1 MATTEKAEPQKG
13 YIMKTEELT
22 ALGLTEE
29 QVKQVFALHGKNL
42 TAEQKKTEAAI
53 AERDNLRQRLTEA
66 EGALKS
72 FEGIDPEKI
81 QGELADWKK
90 KAQDA
95 EKDFKAQLTRRDQQ
109 DWLKSKLDEYGVK
122 SPYARRQ
129 LEQECMAEG
138 SGLAWKDGKFMGF
151 DDFMKAAKEQD
162 AGLYQTQEEKD
173 AAEKAADEAKSAP
186 AFTAPVGDQGAK
198 QGRYVPPKIF

>member
-1 MATTEKAEPQKG
+1 
-13 YIMKTEELT
+13 MKTEELT

-29 QVKQVFALHGKNL
+29 QAAKVFAMHGKEL
-42 TAEQKKTEAAI
+42 TAEQKKTQKAVEERNGLKERLET
-53 AERDNLRQRLTEA
+53 AETP
-66 EGALKS
+66 LKS

-95 EKDFKAQLTRRDQQ
+95 EKDFKAQLTQRDQR
-109 DWLKSKLDEYGVK
+109 DWLKAKLDEYGVK

-151 DDFMKAAKEQD
+151 DDFMKSAKEQD

-173 AAEKAADEAKSAP
+173 AAEKAAKEAKDAP
-186 AFTAPVGDQGAK
+186 AFTAPAGDQGAK

>member
-1 MATTEKAEPQKG
+1 
-13 YIMKTEELT
+13 MKTEELT

-53 AERDNLRQRLTEA
+53 AERDNLRQRLKEA

-72 FEGIDPEKI
+72 FEGIDPAKI
-81 QGELADWKK
+81 NQELADWKK
-90 KAQDA
+90 KAEDA
-95 EKDFKAQLTRRDQQ
+95 EKNYKAQLTQRDQR
-109 DWLKSKLDEYGVK
+109 DWLKARMDEYGVK

-129 LEQECMAEG
+129 LEQECMAAD

-173 AAEKAADEAKSAP
+173 AAEKAAQQAKSAP
-186 AFTAPVGDQGAK
+186 AFTAPAGDQGAK
-198 QGRYVPPKIF
+198 PGRYVPPKIF

>member
-1 MATTEKAEPQKG
+1 
-13 YIMKTEELT
+13 MKTEELT

-29 QVKQVFALHGKNL
+29 QAEKVFAMHEKEL
-42 TAEQKKTEAAI
+42 TAEQKKTQKAVE
-53 AERDNLRQRLTEA
+53 ERDGFKERLDTA
-66 EGALKS
+66 ETTLKG

-95 EKDFKAQLTRRDQQ
+95 EKDFKAQLTQRDQR

-129 LEQECMAEG
+129 LEQECMSEG
-138 SGLAWKDGKFMGF
+138 SGLAWKDGKFMVF

-162 AGLYQTQEEKD
+162 TGLYQTQEEKD
-173 AAEKAADEAKSAP
+173 AAEKAAQQAKSAP
-186 AFTAPVGDQGAK
+186 AFTVPAGEQGAK